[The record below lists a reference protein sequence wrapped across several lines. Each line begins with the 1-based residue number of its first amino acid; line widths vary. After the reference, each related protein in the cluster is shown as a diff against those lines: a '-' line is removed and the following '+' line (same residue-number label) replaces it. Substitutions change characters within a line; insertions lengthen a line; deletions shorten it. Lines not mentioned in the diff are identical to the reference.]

1 MRNEAITF
9 SEKARGQLVALEE
22 RAIDLTDPDAPEVT
36 DWTGAVR
43 GRFYRPLKQ
52 QISIR
57 VDADVLTWFRAQGGK
72 YQRRINEALRE
83 YMERHGKPT

>member
-1 MRNEAITF
+1 MTINEQVRA
-9 SEKARGQLVALEE
+9 QLAAFKE
-22 RAIDLTDPDAPEVT
+22 RAVALTDPDAPEVT

-57 VDADVLTWFRAQGGK
+57 VGADVLEWFRAQSGK

-83 YMERHGKPT
+83 YIEHHSKHP